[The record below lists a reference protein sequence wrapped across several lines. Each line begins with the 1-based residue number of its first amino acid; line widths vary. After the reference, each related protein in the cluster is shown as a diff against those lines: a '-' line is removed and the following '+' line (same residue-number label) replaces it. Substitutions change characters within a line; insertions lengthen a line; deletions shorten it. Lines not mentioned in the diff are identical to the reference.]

1 MMIMQLLQKN
11 TFRTSN
17 INSWDPHSQ
26 QCIPLTGQYEVF
38 LSFRGSDTRKTFAD
52 YLYSSLVR
60 SKVCTFRDDEEL
72 RKGHK
77 IGPSLVQAIMESKI
91 YIPIFSPNYASSK
104 WCLEELAK
112 IVECCNNNKKRII
125 LPVFYFVEPRDVRN
139 QEGPYREAFEHHRTK
154 YEEQTVEKWKMALRE
169 VGAMDGWH
177 VTDSDGHGEV
187 TDKVLTT
194 VWSQLRQNYSLVTD
208 ELVGIEHHTKGV
220 IKLLTMNSIIGIHG
234 MGGIGKTT
242 TAKAVF
248 NQVSHHFE
256 RCIFLENVREMLA
269 RNDGVV
275 SLQKELISTVMGIDS
290 SVRNSSE
297 GVRLIKDRVCRYKTL
312 IVLDDVDETFEFEKI
327 LGRIESFYSGSR
339 FVITTRTK
347 KALSLFT
354 NSYELYELGEMSFE
368 HSLELFSKHA
378 FKSNSP
384 PKGLEAM
391 CKKYVVAA
399 RRHPLALKVVGS
411 MLFCQDRQMWEEKLV
426 QLEEVLMVKQVEERL
441 KISYNGLSYEEQQI
455 FLDVACFFVG
465 KDKETACHMW
475 RDCKWYP
482 LSVINALVMTS
493 LMEVDSKNQFWMHD
507 HLKDLG
513 KAIVRE
519 EDVEHPWKRSR
530 IWLSRDG
537 LHMLTNNK
545 GNEQVQALKINLSGG
560 HCLTADNFQKLT
572 ELRYL
577 EIENGELT
585 ADFTQCF
592 PNLKWL
598 RMYSCDSVLSNFNLT
613 NLIILDLCASNVRD
627 DWGGWNNI
635 KVSYLAS
642 STYIDMAHKL
652 KAVNLSSCKKLT
664 KAPDLSGCPSLE
676 LLNLEHCDSMVGE
689 VNIGNLKNL
698 RVLKL
703 SHCRISK
710 LMGDITTLK
719 HLVEIDAIGSAIN
732 QVLIDIDKLPCLEI
746 LRLAP
751 KRSCQL
757 SANEVVLPTSLK
769 KLTISTPVSNILA
782 LRELEELQFEHCNGL
797 EIPGDLWKLSK
808 SLNYLSITDC
818 NQLQALPSMANSRA
832 MTYLKLSNL
841 GLVRHIHGLGELKI
855 LATLDISHA
864 PKLNN
869 LNGLENLENLIHL
882 SLDNCRALDTL
893 PSLARLSKL
902 QRIYIVAC
910 RLLTEIRDLNRN
922 MTKLRSLCIR
932 RCPGLRNVERLE
944 FLQGELQRLE
954 LVHCPSIERLPRLS
968 RLAKLRTLVLRDNR
982 QLHEIRSLKDF
993 KSLTELTISGCV
1005 KLEALPDLSSLKS
1018 LKRLYLEGCTQLRE
1032 ITGLESLESLEMV
1045 KMQNCRMVETLPNLS
1060 RLSKLK
1066 ELDIGGCIRL
1076 TEVSGVE
1083 GLESL
1088 QVLKM
1093 HDCVSVKKLGDL
1105 SGLKNLREV
1114 NFTGTMLV
1122 MNGDKNKSNCWSFFC
1137 KWTQWFAS

>member
-635 KVSYLAS
+635 K
-642 STYIDMAHKL
+642 MAHKL

-732 QVLIDIDKLPCLEI
+732 QVLI
-746 LRLAP
+746 
-751 KRSCQL
+751 
-757 SANEVVLPTSLK
+757 VVLPTSLK

-808 SLNYLSITDC
+808 LKTLVLSSCPSPLLIRETGALPLSLNYLSITDC

-910 RLLTEIRDLNRN
+910 RLLTEIRDLNRSLLELEVDGCSSLERLPDLSN

-932 RCPGLRNVERLE
+932 R
-944 FLQGELQRLE
+944 
-954 LVHCPSIERLPRLS
+954 
-968 RLAKLRTLVLRDNR
+968 
-982 QLHEIRSLKDF
+982 
-993 KSLTELTISGCV
+993 
-1005 KLEALPDLSSLKS
+1005 S

>member
-545 GNEQVQALKINLSGG
+545 V
-560 HCLTADNFQKLT
+560 CLTVDQSLFAGFLDQTDNFQKLT

-635 KVSYLAS
+635 K
-642 STYIDMAHKL
+642 MAHKL

-732 QVLIDIDKLPCLEI
+732 QVLIDM
-746 LRLAP
+746 
-751 KRSCQL
+751 
-757 SANEVVLPTSLK
+757 LPTSLK

-808 SLNYLSITDC
+808 LKTLNYLSITDC

-902 QRIYIVAC
+902 QKLEVDGC
-910 RLLTEIRDLNRN
+910 SSLERLPDLSN

>member
-297 GVRLIKDRVCRYKTL
+297 
-312 IVLDDVDETFEFEKI
+312 
-327 LGRIESFYSGSR
+327 
-339 FVITTRTK
+339 
-347 KALSLFT
+347 
-354 NSYELYELGEMSFE
+354 
-368 HSLELFSKHA
+368 LFSKHA

-635 KVSYLAS
+635 K
-642 STYIDMAHKL
+642 MAHKL

-746 LRLAP
+746 LRLVLS
-751 KRSCQL
+751 SCPSPL
-757 SANEVVLPTSLK
+757 LIRETGALPL
-769 KLTISTPVSNILA
+769 
-782 LRELEELQFEHCNGL
+782 
-797 EIPGDLWKLSK
+797 

-902 QRIYIVAC
+902 QRIYIVA
-910 RLLTEIRDLNRN
+910 L
-922 MTKLRSLCIR
+922 
-932 RCPGLRNVERLE
+932 
-944 FLQGELQRLE
+944 
-954 LVHCPSIERLPRLS
+954 
-968 RLAKLRTLVLRDNR
+968 
-982 QLHEIRSLKDF
+982 
-993 KSLTELTISGCV
+993 

>member
-177 VTDSDGHGEV
+177 VTDSDG
-187 TDKVLTT
+187 
-194 VWSQLRQNYSLVTD
+194 
-208 ELVGIEHHTKGV
+208 
-220 IKLLTMNSIIGIHG
+220 
-234 MGGIGKTT
+234 
-242 TAKAVF
+242 
-248 NQVSHHFE
+248 
-256 RCIFLENVREMLA
+256 
-269 RNDGVV
+269 
-275 SLQKELISTVMGIDS
+275 
-290 SVRNSSE
+290 
-297 GVRLIKDRVCRYKTL
+297 
-312 IVLDDVDETFEFEKI
+312 
-327 LGRIESFYSGSR
+327 
-339 FVITTRTK
+339 TK

-635 KVSYLAS
+635 K
-642 STYIDMAHKL
+642 MAHKL

-808 SLNYLSITDC
+808 LKTLVLSSCPSPLLIRETGA
-818 NQLQALPSMANSRA
+818 ALPSMANSRA

-902 QRIYIVAC
+902 QKLEVDGC
-910 RLLTEIRDLNRN
+910 SSLERLPDLSN

-982 QLHEIRSLKDF
+982 QLHE
-993 KSLTELTISGCV
+993 T
-1005 KLEALPDLSSLKS
+1005 LPDLSSLKS

>member
-635 KVSYLAS
+635 K
-642 STYIDMAHKL
+642 MAHKL

-751 KRSCQL
+751 KRSY
-757 SANEVVLPTSLK
+757 
-769 KLTISTPVSNILA
+769 ILA

-808 SLNYLSITDC
+808 LKTL
-818 NQLQALPSMANSRA
+818 ALPSMANSRA

-893 PSLARLSKL
+893 PSLARL
-902 QRIYIVAC
+902 I
-910 RLLTEIRDLNRN
+910 
-922 MTKLRSLCIR
+922 
-932 RCPGLRNVERLE
+932 
-944 FLQGELQRLE
+944 
-954 LVHCPSIERLPRLS
+954 
-968 RLAKLRTLVLRDNR
+968 LRDNR

>member
-1 MMIMQLLQKN
+1 
-11 TFRTSN
+11 
-17 INSWDPHSQ
+17 
-26 QCIPLTGQYEVF
+26 
-38 LSFRGSDTRKTFAD
+38 
-52 YLYSSLVR
+52 
-60 SKVCTFRDDEEL
+60 
-72 RKGHK
+72 
-77 IGPSLVQAIMESKI
+77 
-91 YIPIFSPNYASSK
+91 
-104 WCLEELAK
+104 
-112 IVECCNNNKKRII
+112 
-125 LPVFYFVEPRDVRN
+125 
-139 QEGPYREAFEHHRTK
+139 
-154 YEEQTVEKWKMALRE
+154 
-169 VGAMDGWH
+169 
-177 VTDSDGHGEV
+177 
-187 TDKVLTT
+187 
-194 VWSQLRQNYSLVTD
+194 
-208 ELVGIEHHTKGV
+208 
-220 IKLLTMNSIIGIHG
+220 MNSIIGIHG

-635 KVSYLAS
+635 K
-642 STYIDMAHKL
+642 
-652 KAVNLSSCKKLT
+652 
-664 KAPDLSGCPSLE
+664 GCPSLE

-808 SLNYLSITDC
+808 LKTLVLSSCPSPLLIRETGALPLSLNYLSITDC

-910 RLLTEIRDLNRN
+910 RLLTEIRDLNRSLLELEVDGCSSLERLPDLSN
-922 MTKLRSLCIR
+922 MTKLRSL
-932 RCPGLRNVERLE
+932 
-944 FLQGELQRLE
+944 
-954 LVHCPSIERLPRLS
+954 LPRLS

-982 QLHEIRSLKDF
+982 QLH
-993 KSLTELTISGCV
+993 
-1005 KLEALPDLSSLKS
+1005 LEALPDLSSLKS

>member
-177 VTDSDGHGEV
+177 VTDSDG
-187 TDKVLTT
+187 
-194 VWSQLRQNYSLVTD
+194 WSQLRQNYSLVTD

-635 KVSYLAS
+635 K
-642 STYIDMAHKL
+642 
-652 KAVNLSSCKKLT
+652 
-664 KAPDLSGCPSLE
+664 GCPSLE

-808 SLNYLSITDC
+808 LKTLVLSSCPSPLLIRETGALPLSLNYLSITDC

-882 SLDNCRALDTL
+882 SLDNCPLERL
-893 PSLARLSKL
+893 PDLS
-902 QRIYIVAC
+902 
-910 RLLTEIRDLNRN
+910 N

-968 RLAKLRTLVLRDNR
+968 RLAKLRTLVL
-982 QLHEIRSLKDF
+982 SLKDF

>member
-635 KVSYLAS
+635 K
-642 STYIDMAHKL
+642 MAHKL

-732 QVLIDIDKLPCLEI
+732 QV
-746 LRLAP
+746 
-751 KRSCQL
+751 
-757 SANEVVLPTSLK
+757 VLPTSLK

-808 SLNYLSITDC
+808 LKTLVLSSCPSPLLIRETGALPLSLNYLSITDC

-882 SLDNCRALDTL
+882 SLDNCPLERL
-893 PSLARLSKL
+893 PDLS
-902 QRIYIVAC
+902 
-910 RLLTEIRDLNRN
+910 N

-968 RLAKLRTLVLRDNR
+968 RLAKLRTLVLRD
-982 QLHEIRSLKDF
+982 
-993 KSLTELTISGCV
+993 
-1005 KLEALPDLSSLKS
+1005 KS

>member
-635 KVSYLAS
+635 K
-642 STYIDMAHKL
+642 MAHKL

-732 QVLIDIDKLPCLEI
+732 Q
-746 LRLAP
+746 
-751 KRSCQL
+751 L

-808 SLNYLSITDC
+808 LKTLVLSSCPSPLLIRETGALPLSLNYLSITDC

-910 RLLTEIRDLNRN
+910 RLLTEIRDLNR
-922 MTKLRSLCIR
+922 SL
-932 RCPGLRNVERLE
+932 
-944 FLQGELQRLE
+944 LE
-954 LVHCPSIERLPRLS
+954 LE
-968 RLAKLRTLVLRDNR
+968 
-982 QLHEIRSLKDF
+982 
-993 KSLTELTISGCV
+993 
-1005 KLEALPDLSSLKS
+1005 
-1018 LKRLYLEGCTQLRE
+1018 RLYLEGCTQLRE

>member
-635 KVSYLAS
+635 K
-642 STYIDMAHKL
+642 
-652 KAVNLSSCKKLT
+652 
-664 KAPDLSGCPSLE
+664 
-676 LLNLEHCDSMVGE
+676 
-689 VNIGNLKNL
+689 NLKNL

-808 SLNYLSITDC
+808 LKTLVLSSCPSPLLIRETGALPLSLNYLSITDC

-910 RLLTEIRDLNRN
+910 RLLTEIRDLNRSLLELEVDGCSSLERLPDLSN

-932 RCPGLRNVERLE
+932 RCPGLRNV
-944 FLQGELQRLE
+944 
-954 LVHCPSIERLPRLS
+954 RLPRLS

-982 QLHEIRSLKDF
+982 QLH
-993 KSLTELTISGCV
+993 
-1005 KLEALPDLSSLKS
+1005 LEALPDLSSLKS